1 MDLPLTYISTMRPK
15 RPDFLASMTPEE
27 RAVMEQHF
35 VYVRRLFD
43 QGKLLLGGAA
53 TDGAIGVLVLRVD
66 SAEEAQRVFD
76 DDPAVRSGIG
86 HSDLHPFRVG
96 LFFGQ

>member
-27 RAVMEQHF
+27 RAVMEQHLA
-35 VYVRRLFD
+35 YVRRLFD

-53 TDGAIGVLVLRVD
+53 TDGAIGVLVLRVA
-66 SAEEAQRVFD
+66 SAEEAQRIFD
-76 DDPAVRSGIG
+76 EDPAVRAGIG
-86 HSDLHPFRVG
+86 NSEIHPFRVVHA
-96 LFFGQ
+96 FSP

>member
-15 RPDFLASMTPEE
+15 RPDFPASMTPDE

-35 VYVRRLFD
+35 TYVRRLFD

-53 TDGAIGVLVLRVD
+53 TDGAIGVLVYRVD
-66 SAEEAQRVFD
+66 SAEEAQRIFD
-76 DDPAVRSGIG
+76 DDPAVTVGIG
-86 HSDLHPFRVG
+86 HSELHPFRVG
-96 LFFGQ
+96 HISGP

>member
-35 VYVRRLFD
+35 AYVQRLFD

-53 TDGAIGVLVLRVD
+53 TDGAIGVLVYRVD
-66 SAEEAQRVFD
+66 SAEEAQRIFD
-76 DDPAVRSGIG
+76 DDPAVKAGIG
-86 HSDLHPFRVG
+86 HSELHPFRVG
-96 LFFGQ
+96 LFFSP